1 MASISSAQVSEQSR
15 RKLAIARAIHNGEM
29 ENLTVNERTRNDM
42 NEYALGRI
50 TVSELIRRG
59 RAQFGLK

>member
-1 MASISSAQVSEQSR
+1 MATISKVKVSEQSR

-50 TVSELIRRG
+50 TVTELIQRG

>member
-1 MASISSAQVSEQSR
+1 MTTMASATVREQSR

-29 ENLTVNERTRNDM
+29 ENLTVNERTRKDM

-50 TVSELIRRG
+50 SVTELIQRG

>member
-1 MASISSAQVSEQSR
+1 MTTISNAKVREQSR
-15 RKLAIARAIHNGEM
+15 RNLVIARAIHNGEM
-29 ENLTVNERTRNDM
+29 ENLTVNERTRKDM

-50 TVSELIRRG
+50 SVTELIQRG

>member
-1 MASISSAQVSEQSR
+1 MSTFSTAKVSEQSR

-50 TVSELIRRG
+50 TVTELIQRG

>member
-1 MASISSAQVSEQSR
+1 MTTTTDAKVREQSR
-15 RKLAIARAIHNGEM
+15 RKLVIARAIHNGEM
-29 ENLTVNERTRNDM
+29 ENLTVNERTRKDM

-50 TVSELIRRG
+50 SVTELIQRG

>member
-1 MASISSAQVSEQSR
+1 MTTISKVKVSEQSR

-50 TVSELIRRG
+50 TVTELIQRG

>member
-1 MASISSAQVSEQSR
+1 MTTISNAKVREQSR
-15 RKLAIARAIHNGEM
+15 RKLVIARAIHNGEM
-29 ENLTVNERTRNDM
+29 ENLTVNERTRKDM

-50 TVSELIRRG
+50 SVTELIQRG